1 MSRVNIRTMQGQ
13 SVKPQGAHRWNWDTP
28 IMVSSADGNV
38 IYTGAEMLFRSPDRG
53 TTWQAISPDLSA
65 QLDPKT
71 LPIMG
76 KPTTGTL
83 SADDGSSPYGSM
95 TTIGESPVDPRVI
108 YVGMDDGVVQMT
120 KDGGKSWTNITS
132 KITGLPPHSYVST
145 VLPSRFA
152 AGRVY
157 ATFDGHYN
165 DDYKP
170 YVFVSED
177 FGQTW
182 KSIANGLPETSIN
195 RIREHPRASGVLI
208 LAHEKGVHVSNDGGQ
223 TWMALSQVTN
233 LPNAPTDDV
242 VVQADQNALVI
253 GTHGRSIWVLD
264 DMGAIEALTPSALK
278 EDAVLVPISPARETI
293 IHSPQAWFGTG
304 TWFGQ
309 NPDAGAGISYYVR
322 DGASGQ
328 ATVEISDRY
337 FRVVRT
343 LTGAASKGLNRVRWD
358 LRVEP
363 PAADPNA
370 PATGRGGGGRG
381 RGNQSSLV
389 PPGTYQVT
397 VKIPGVRELHG
408 TIRVD
413 ADSIVK

>member
-1 MSRVNIRTMQGQ
+1 
-13 SVKPQGAHRWNWDTP
+13 
-28 IMVSSADGNV
+28 
-38 IYTGAEMLFRSPDRG
+38 
-53 TTWQAISPDLSA
+53 
-65 QLDPKT
+65 
-71 LPIMG
+71 
-76 KPTTGTL
+76 
-83 SADDGSSPYGSM
+83 M
-95 TTIGESPVDPRVI
+95 TSIGESPVDPRVI
-108 YVGMDDGVVQMT
+108 YVGMDDGVVQVT
-120 KDGGKSWTNITS
+120 KDGGKTWTNITA
-132 KITGLPPHSYVST
+132 KIAGRPPHTYVST

-170 YVFVSED
+170 YAFVSED

-182 KSIANGLPETSIN
+182 KSIVNGLPETSIN

-223 TWMALSQVTN
+223 SWMALSQVTN
-233 LPNAPTDDV
+233 LPNVPTDDV
-242 VVQADQNALVI
+242 VVQADQNALVL

-264 DMGAIEALTPSALK
+264 DMGAIEALTPAALK
-278 EDAVLVPISPARETI
+278 EDAVLAPIAPARETI

-309 NPDAGAGISYYVR
+309 NPEVGAGINYYVR

-328 ATVEISDRY
+328 AQIEISDRY
-337 FRVVRT
+337 YRVVRT
-343 LTGAASKGLNRVRWD
+343 LTGSASKGLNRVRWD

-370 PATGRGGGGRG
+370 PAPGRGGGRG
-381 RGNQSSLV
+381 RGGQSALV

-397 VKIPGVRELHG
+397 VKIPGIGHDLHG

-413 ADSIVK
+413 ADLIGR